1 MTQLIQT
8 HYFIETEL
16 LAIMTPWKS
25 EALKKQLEEEAGN
38 LLRWEAD
45 EEVANKEL
53 DAKLKQAEEVKATQ
67 RLELEAVEKENERLQ
82 RRVAVAAQKKEEV
95 QRKALFTQRKAQ
107 VLLDRF
113 NVVTADVE
121 RLQSTQPCVEVR

>member
-1 MTQLIQT
+1 MIQI
-8 HYFIETEL
+8 HRFIEIEL
-16 LAIMTPWKS
+16 LAVMTPWKS
-25 EALKKQLEEEAGN
+25 EALKKQLEEETGN

>member
-1 MTQLIQT
+1 M
-8 HYFIETEL
+8 
-16 LAIMTPWKS
+16 AIMTPWKS
-25 EALKKQLEEEAGN
+25 EALKNQLEEETGN

-95 QRKALFTQRKAQ
+95 QRKTLFTQRKAQ

>member
-1 MTQLIQT
+1 MIQT
-8 HYFIETEL
+8 HRFIEIEL
-16 LAIMTPWKS
+16 LAVMTPWKS
-25 EALKKQLEEEAGN
+25 EALKKQLEEETGN

-53 DAKLKQAEEVKATQ
+53 DAKLKQAEEVKAAQ

-95 QRKALFTQRKAQ
+95 QRKTLFTQRKAE

>member
-1 MTQLIQT
+1 MIQT
-8 HYFIETEL
+8 HRFIEIEL
-16 LAIMTPWKS
+16 LAVMTPWKS
-25 EALKKQLEEEAGN
+25 EALKKQLEEETGN